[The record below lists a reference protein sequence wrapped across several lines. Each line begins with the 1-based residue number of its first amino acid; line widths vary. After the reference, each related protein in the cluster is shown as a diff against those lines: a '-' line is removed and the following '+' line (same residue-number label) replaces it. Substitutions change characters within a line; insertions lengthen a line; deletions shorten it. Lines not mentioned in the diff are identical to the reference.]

1 MLLNCSPGLK
11 YDLMKLPS
19 QTMMRCIK
27 SFIEPT
33 EYEYEYRFTE
43 YEYEFDALV
52 TGKQQATCKVFFGF
66 ALETDISFKASTC

>member
-19 QTMMRCIK
+19 QTTMRCIK
-27 SFIEPT
+27 SFIESI

-43 YEYEFDALV
+43 YEYDLDTLV
-52 TGKQQATCKVFFGF
+52 GGAQ
-66 ALETDISFKASTC
+66 